1 MQGMTAKRWI
11 IAVLIG
17 LAVLLLLLWL
27 ARAEIAVRVAQS
39 YFRGH
44 GIESTVEIGALGL
57 SGGSGRFAL
66 GPRDNPTISAER
78 IELYFDPLRWIP
90 RVVEVRL
97 VNPVVRARLDES
109 GKVRL
114 EALQEWIDSLQQ
126 QEGKSRFVS
135 DDLAVSLTGLRLLFT
150 TSSGALDVG
159 GDVKLVRNVPVSA
172 SLRVRPA
179 TIAWQ
184 GASIQLRAASLDFN
198 SGGHLAVRLAASA
211 KKGDLAL
218 QDANVSLDATGFK
231 WVSDQRLFISAPQV
245 AVNFSAASLTAG
257 QVFTAPKLN
266 LMARNLAARL
276 GQEMTV
282 RADLTGA
289 ASVDTKLAVS
299 KTFLA
304 QDRALAQAMAAN
316 LAHLDLDFRGR
327 LEQRG
332 NQTSFLLTAPLQM
345 RGARDGL
352 LQLSTLRLAGT
363 PEGVTASL
371 QASLAGKGLPAFK
384 LASDKLT
391 WRDGVL
397 TGNAALSARFN
408 YAMMRGA
415 NLTTQGALSWQSGRY
430 TFQPSQCA
438 RATLVAFHP
447 GASDL
452 ARDVR
457 TSICASAGQP
467 LLVGE
472 GAAWTFTGA
481 ARSASAFL
489 PLGNAQV
496 EQAAAHLAFQGVG
509 GDFHGT
515 ATVTTGRVSDRL
527 KPIRFKPML
536 GRGSVA
542 LKAGVWRGRF
552 AMMDVEKTPLGDV
565 TFNHVL
571 ASSSGTAHIAAPK
584 LTFVPDKLQPED
596 ISPLLAA
603 FRRAEGAASFTG
615 DIDWTKSEIT
625 SRGELSIDSL
635 NFLTPLGKATAV
647 KTKLAFTSLLPPTTA
662 DNQTVIISRI
672 DWTLPFTGVD
682 LRFAFSPTLVK
693 VNALSSGWAEGRAA
707 LGPLTINMAN
717 LKQVSGTA
725 TLTSIAL
732 GSLVTASNLGER
744 VKLEGKISGTIPFQV
759 TPEGVRITKG
769 RIASDGP
776 GRLSINR
783 SLWNQGGTV
792 SVNAVQD
799 FAYQALEYLAY
810 DEMTAELNSIANGR
824 LSILFKIKGKSD
836 PPKPQVA
843 EIAITDI
850 INGTALQKSV
860 PLPSGTPIDLTLDTS
875 LNFDELLKFYTEA
888 WSKTLS
894 PEGQPDA
901 SGVERKR

>member
-1 MQGMTAKRWI
+1 
-11 IAVLIG
+11 
-17 LAVLLLLLWL
+17 
-27 ARAEIAVRVAQS
+27 
-39 YFRGH
+39 
-44 GIESTVEIGALGL
+44 
-57 SGGSGRFAL
+57 
-66 GPRDNPTISAER
+66 
-78 IELYFDPLRWIP
+78 
-90 RVVEVRL
+90 VVEVRL
-97 VNPVVRARLDES
+97 VNPLVRARLDES

-126 QEGKSRFVS
+126 QRGKSRFVS
-135 DDLAVSLTGLRLLFT
+135 DDLAVALTGLRVLLAT
-150 TSSGALDVG
+150 PAGALDVS
-159 GDVKLVRNVPVSA
+159 GDVKLVKNLPVSA
-172 SLRVRPA
+172 SLRARPSR
-179 TIAWQ
+179 IAYQ
-184 GASIQLRAASLDFN
+184 GASIDLRTASFDYSN
-198 SGGHLAVRLAASA
+198 NGRLAVRFAGSA
-211 KKGDLAL
+211 RKDGLELRDTTI
-218 QDANVSLDATGFK
+218 SLDATGLK
-231 WVSDQRLFISAPQV
+231 WSMDEPLSLSAPQ
-245 AVNFSAASLTAG
+245 ARLQFAALAMTAG
-257 QVFTAPKLN
+257 STFTAPKLDVT
-266 LMARNLAARL
+266 LHDFSAST
-276 GQEMTV
+276 GQGLQMRGDVT
-282 RADLTGA
+282 AA
-289 ASVDTKLAVS
+289 ASTGMKPVIPP
-299 KTFLA
+299 
-304 QDRALAQAMAAN
+304 ALAYDKTMANALAAN
-316 LAHLDLDFRGR
+316 LAQVSLGFSGR
-327 LEQRG
+327 FEQRG
-332 NQTSFLLTAPLQM
+332 NRTSFSLTAPLEA
-345 RGARDGL
+345 RGAKGGA
-352 LQLSTLRLAGT
+352 LRVPALNLAGSLDN
-363 PEGVTASL
+363 VTGAL
-371 QASLAGKGLPAFK
+371 QAALSGAGLPNAT
-384 LASDKLT
+384 LALNNLVWSSGGLT
-391 WRDGVL
+391 AD
-397 TGNAALSARFN
+397 AALSARFN

-415 NLTTQGALSWQSGRY
+415 NVTTQGALSWESGRY
-430 TFQPSQCA
+430 TFQPAQCA
-438 RATLVAFHP
+438 RATLVAFQP
-447 GASDL
+447 AASDL
-452 ARDVR
+452 AREVR
-457 TSICASAGQP
+457 ANICATAGQP
-467 LLVGE
+467 MIAGE
-472 GAAWTFTGA
+472 GAAWTFTGD

-496 EQAAAHLAFQGVG
+496 DQAAGHLAFQGVG
-509 GDFHGT
+509 SDFHGT
-515 ATVTTGRVSDRL
+515 ATVTSGQVSDRL

-536 GRGSVA
+536 GLGSVA

-552 AMMDVEKTPLGDV
+552 TMMDVEKTPLGDV

-584 LTFVPDKLQPED
+584 LTFTPDKLQPENL
-596 ISPLLAA
+596 SPLLAA
-603 FRRAEGAASFTG
+603 FRRAEGTASFTG
-615 DIDWTKSEIT
+615 DIDWTKSEIK

-647 KTKLAFTSLLPPTTA
+647 KTNLAFTSLLPPTTA

-672 DWTLPFTGVD
+672 DWTLPFTSVD
-682 LRFAFSPTLVK
+682 LRFAFSPTMVK

-707 LGPLTINMAN
+707 LGSFTINMAN

>member
-1 MQGMTAKRWI
+1 MQAMTARRWI
-11 IAVLIG
+11 FGGLIG

-114 EALQEWIDSLQQ
+114 EALQDWIDSLQQ

-135 DDLAVSLTGLRLLFT
+135 DDLAVALTGLRVLLST
-150 TSSGALDVG
+150 PAGALDVG
-159 GDVKLVRNVPVSA
+159 GDVKLVKNLPVSA
-172 SLRVRPA
+172 SLRARPA
-179 TIAWQ
+179 RITYQ
-184 GASIQLRAASLDFN
+184 GASIDLRAASFDYSN
-198 SGGHLAVRLAASA
+198 NGRLAVRFAGSA
-211 KKGDLAL
+211 RKDALDLR
-218 QDANVSLDATGFK
+218 DTTISLDATGLK
-231 WVSDQRLFISAPQV
+231 WSMNERLSLSAPGARLQ
-245 AVNFSAASLTAG
+245 FAALAMTAG
-257 QVFTAPKLN
+257 STFTAPKLDVT
-266 LMARNLAARL
+266 LRDFAVST
-276 GQEMTV
+276 GQGLQMRGDVT
-282 RADLTGA
+282 AA
-289 ASVDTKLAVS
+289 ASTGMKPVIPP
-299 KTFLA
+299 
-304 QDRALAQAMAAN
+304 ALAYDKAMANALAAN
-316 LAHLDLDFRGR
+316 LAQVSLGFGGR
-327 LEQRG
+327 FEQRG
-332 NQTSFLLTAPLQM
+332 NRTSFNLTAPLEA
-345 RGARDGL
+345 RGAKGGL
-352 LQLSTLRLAGT
+352 LRVSALNLAGS
-363 PEGVTASL
+363 PDNVAGGL
-371 QASLAGKGLPAFK
+371 QASLSGAGLPNAN
-384 LASDKLT
+384 LT
-391 WRDGVL
+391 L
-397 TGNAALSARFN
+397 TNLVWSGGGLTADAALSARFN

-415 NLTTQGALSWQSGRY
+415 NVTTQGALSWQSGRY

-438 RATLVAFHP
+438 RATLAAFHP
-447 GASDL
+447 AASDL
-452 ARDVR
+452 AREVR
-457 TSICASAGQP
+457 ANICATAGKP
-467 LLVGE
+467 MIAGE
-472 GAAWTFTGA
+472 GAAWTFTGD
-481 ARSASAFL
+481 ARNASTFL

-496 EQAAAHLAFQGVG
+496 EQAAGHLAFQGVG
-509 GDFHGT
+509 SDFHGT
-515 ATVTTGRVSDRL
+515 ATVSGGQISDRL

-542 LKAGVWRGRF
+542 LKTGVWRGRF
-552 AMMDVEKTPLGDV
+552 TMMDVEKTPLGDV

-584 LTFVPDKLQPED
+584 LTFTPDKLQPENL
-596 ISPLLAA
+596 SPLLAA
-603 FRRAEGAASFTG
+603 FRRAEGTASFTG
-615 DIDWTKSEIT
+615 DIDWTKSEIK

-647 KTKLAFTSLLPPTTA
+647 KTNLAFTSLLPPITA

-672 DWTLPFTGVD
+672 DWTLPFTSVD
-682 LRFAFSPTLVK
+682 LRFAFSPTMVK
-693 VNALSSGWAEGRAA
+693 VNALSSGWAEGQAA
-707 LGPLTINMAN
+707 LGAFTINMAN

-783 SLWNQGGTV
+783 TLWNQGGTV

>member
-1 MQGMTAKRWI
+1 MQAMTAKRWI

-27 ARAEIAVRVAQS
+27 ARARIAVQFAQS
-39 YFRGH
+39 YFRSH

-57 SGGSGRFAL
+57 SGGTGRFAL

-78 IELYFDPLRWIP
+78 IELYFDPLHWIP

-126 QEGKSRFVS
+126 QQGKSRFVS
-135 DDLAVSLTGLRLLFT
+135 DELAVALTGLRVLLGT
-150 TSSGALDVG
+150 PAGALDVS
-159 GDVKLVRNVPVSA
+159 GDVKLVKNLPVSA
-172 SLRVRPA
+172 SLRARPA
-179 TIAWQ
+179 RIVYQ
-184 GASIQLRAASLDFN
+184 GATVDLRAASFDYTN
-198 SGGHLAVRLAASA
+198 AGHLTLRVSGSARKDALDLRDAAI
-211 KKGDLAL
+211 
-218 QDANVSLDATGFK
+218 SLDATGLK
-231 WVSDQRLFISAPQV
+231 WSMDKQLSLSASQARLQV
-245 AVNFSAASLTAG
+245 AAAALTAG
-257 QVFTAPKLN
+257 SAFTAPKLDVT
-266 LMARNLAARL
+266 LR
-276 GQEMTV
+276 
-282 RADLTGA
+282 DFA
-289 ASVDTKLAVS
+289 ASTGQGMRGTVTAAASTGMKPAIPP
-299 KTFLA
+299 
-304 QDRALAQAMAAN
+304 ALAYDKAMANALAAN
-316 LAHLDLDFRGR
+316 LAQINIAFGGR
-327 LEQRG
+327 FEQQSNR
-332 NQTSFLLTAPLQM
+332 TSFNLTAPLEA
-345 RGARDGL
+345 RGAKGAL
-352 LQLSTLRLAGT
+352 LRVSTMNLTGSPDNVNGA
-363 PEGVTASL
+363 L
-371 QASLAGKGLPAFK
+371 QATLSGAGLPNAN
-384 LASDKLT
+384 LALSNLV
-391 WRDGVL
+391 WSGGGL
-397 TGNAALSARFN
+397 TGDAMLSARFN

-415 NLTTQGALSWQSGRY
+415 NVTAQGAISWKEDRY

-438 RATLVAFHP
+438 RATLAAFRP
-447 GASDL
+447 AASDL
-452 ARDVR
+452 ARDIR
-457 TSICASAGQP
+457 ANICATAGQP
-467 LLVGE
+467 LLAGE
-472 GAAWTFTGA
+472 GATWTFTGDARNA
-481 ARSASAFL
+481 AAFL

-496 EQAAAHLAFQGVG
+496 DQAAGHLAFQGVG
-509 GDFHGT
+509 SDFHGT
-515 ATVTTGRVSDRL
+515 ATVSAGRVSDRL
-527 KPIRFKPML
+527 NPIRFKPML

-552 AMMDVEKTPLGDV
+552 AMMDSEREPLGDV
-565 TFNHVL
+565 TFNHAL

-584 LTFVPDKLQPED
+584 LTFVPDRLQPED
-596 ISPLLAA
+596 LSPLLAA
-603 FRRAEGAASFTG
+603 FRRAEGTASFTG
-615 DIDWTKSEIT
+615 DIDWTKNEIK
-625 SRGELSIDSL
+625 SRGELAIGSL

-662 DNQTVIISRI
+662 DNQTVTISRI
-672 DWTLPFTGVD
+672 DWTLPFSGVD
-682 LRFAFSPTLVK
+682 LRFAFSPTTVK
-693 VNALSSGWAEGRAA
+693 VNAVSSGWAEGQIK
-707 LGPLTINMAN
+707 LGAFTINMAN

-769 RIASDGP
+769 HISSDGP

-799 FAYQALEYLAY
+799 FAYQALEHLAY

-843 EIAITDI
+843 EIAISDI

-875 LNFDELLKFYTEA
+875 LNFDELLKSYTEA

-894 PEGQPDA
+894 PEGQP
-901 SGVERKR
+901 GVERKP

>member
-17 LAVLLLLLWL
+17 LAVILLLLWL
-27 ARAEIAVRVAQS
+27 ARARIAVQFAQS
-39 YFRGH
+39 YFRSH

-57 SGGSGRFAL
+57 SGGTGRFAL
-66 GPRDNPTISAER
+66 GPRNNPTISAER
-78 IELYFDPLRWIP
+78 IELYFDPLYWIP

-114 EALQEWIDSLQQ
+114 EALQEWVDSLQQ
-126 QEGKSRFVS
+126 QQGKSRFVS
-135 DDLAVSLTGLRLLFT
+135 DDLAVALTGLRVLLAT
-150 TSSGALDVG
+150 PAGALDVS
-159 GDVKLVRNVPVSA
+159 GDVKLVKNLPVSA
-172 SLRVRPA
+172 SLRARPA
-179 TIAWQ
+179 RIVYQ
-184 GASIQLRAASLDFN
+184 GASIDLRTASFDYTNAGRLTLRV
-198 SGGHLAVRLAASA
+198 SGSA
-211 KKGDLAL
+211 RKDAL
-218 QDANVSLDATGFK
+218 ELRDADISLDATGLK
-231 WVSDQRLFISAPQV
+231 WSMDKQLSLSASRARLQF
-245 AVNFSAASLTAG
+245 AAAALTAG
-257 QVFTAPKLN
+257 SAFSAPKLDIT
-266 LMARNLAARL
+266 LRDIAAAT
-276 GQEMTV
+276 GQSLQLRGDIVAT
-282 RADLTGA
+282 ASTGMQP
-289 ASVDTKLAVS
+289 VIPP
-299 KTFLA
+299 
-304 QDRALAQAMAAN
+304 ALAYDKAMAHALAAN
-316 LAHLDLDFRGR
+316 LAQVSMGLSGR
-327 LEQRG
+327 FEQHG
-332 NQTSFLLTAPLQM
+332 NRTSFNLTAPLEA
-345 RGARDGL
+345 RGAKGAL
-352 LQLSTLRLAGT
+352 LRVSVLNLAGT
-363 PEGVTASL
+363 PDNVGGAL
-371 QASLAGKGLPAFK
+371 QASLSGTGLPNAN
-384 LASDKLT
+384 LAVNNLVWS
-391 WRDGVL
+391 GGGL
-397 TGNAALSARFN
+397 TGDAVLSARFN
-408 YAMMRGA
+408 YAMLRGA
-415 NLTTQGALSWQSGRY
+415 NIGTQGAISWQSGRY

-438 RATLVAFHP
+438 RATLAAFHP
-447 GASDL
+447 AASDL
-452 ARDVR
+452 AREVR
-457 TSICASAGQP
+457 ANICASAGRP
-467 LLVGE
+467 LLAGE
-472 GAAWTFTGA
+472 GAAWTFTGD
-481 ARSASAFL
+481 ARNASAFL

-496 EQAAAHLAFQGVG
+496 DQAAGHLAFQGVG
-509 GDFHGT
+509 SDFHGT
-515 ATVTTGRVSDRL
+515 ATVSAGQVSDRL

-552 AMMDVEKTPLGDV
+552 AMMDSEKDPLGDV
-565 TFNHVL
+565 TFSHVL

-603 FRRAEGAASFTG
+603 FRRAEGIASFTG
-615 DIDWTKSEIT
+615 DIDWTKSEIK

-635 NFLTPLGKATAV
+635 NFITPLGKANAV

-682 LRFAFSPTLVK
+682 LRFAFSPTIVK

-707 LGPLTINMAN
+707 LGAFTINMAN
-717 LKQVSGTA
+717 LKQVNGTA

-759 TPEGVRITKG
+759 TPDGFRITKG
-769 RIASDGP
+769 RISSDGP

-799 FAYQALEYLAY
+799 FAYQALEHLAY

-843 EIAITDI
+843 EVAISDI

-875 LNFDELLKFYTEA
+875 LNFDELLKSYAEA
-888 WSKTLS
+888 WSKTLD
-894 PEGQPDA
+894 PEGQPEA
-901 SGVERKR
+901 RGVERKP